1 MHVLSTYE
9 RILTS
14 NSVIGQYHF
23 NGSKNISVD
32 VIPTLYVCSFTW
44 ITLKN
49 ENKPLSIESVR
60 SPFLVLPSSGT
71 QKV

>member
-1 MHVLSTYE
+1 MHVLSTYDPIPSSVNI
-9 RILTS
+9 ILTGRKIFLS
-14 NSVIGQYHF
+14 
-23 NGSKNISVD
+23 
-32 VIPTLYVCSFTW
+32 TLFLRCMCAVLHG